1 MVSETSVK
9 LGRKKQGRQPE
20 GVLRLNEDTGLVEL
34 AGSKKEVDTALKGEE
49 ILAFLEEQEEPV
61 RMATIQ
67 AALRSKRKPLNNAFR
82 ALVERGKI
90 ERSGSGKRGDV
101 YHYFAVSESPKEAM
115 VSAACW
121 EQQLFSDSEG
131 LALEKKAVPLF
142 PAYNREQKEQK
153 NMTIADHMKGLAG
166 TAFA

>member
-20 GVLRLNEDTGLVEL
+20 GVLRLNEDTGLVDL

-67 AALRSKRKPLNNAFR
+67 EALRSKRKPLNNAFR
-82 ALVERGKI
+82 ALVERGKV

-101 YHYFAVSESPKEAM
+101 YHYICCSRES
-115 VSAACW
+115 
-121 EQQLFSDSEG
+121 QRSDGFGSM
-131 LALEKKAVPLF
+131 L
-142 PAYNREQKEQK
+142 
-153 NMTIADHMKGLAG
+153 G
-166 TAFA
+166 TATVQ